1 MSWIREEI
9 NGEDLP
15 NFARAISI
23 NPTATQAFNQLGD
36 AVSFGASA
44 LTRVQEEAIAT
55 TVSAI
60 NKCRY

>member
-9 NGEDLP
+9 SKDLP
-15 NFARAISI
+15 NFIRAMSI
-23 NPTATQAFNQLGD
+23 NPTAMQAINELVY
-36 AVSFGASA
+36 AVSFGAST
-44 LTRVQEEAIAT
+44 LTRVQEEAVAT

>member
-9 NGEDLP
+9 NKDLP
-15 NFARAISI
+15 NFARAMSI
-23 NPTATQAFNQLGD
+23 NPTALQAVDQLGD
-36 AVSFGASA
+36 AVSFGAST

-55 TVSAI
+55 TVSVI

>member
-9 NGEDLP
+9 NQDLA
-15 NFARAISI
+15 NFAKAMSI
-23 NPTATQAFNQLGD
+23 NPTAMQAIDHLGD